1 MNRETSKKGEKR
13 HKGYKGGHCNDVT
26 DHESRTRNLLRTAEQ
41 ISGDHRAVAPP
52 VPIPNTAVKRCSPD
66 GSATKGR
73 ARVGRR
79 QNPATWKQVAGL
91 FFGCVRASLLL
102 GSARVS
108 RAMPVRLGLTASR
121 RDELFYPSNSLS

>member
-13 HKGYKGGHCNDVT
+13 NKGYKGGHCNDVT

-79 QNPATWKQVAGL
+79 QNKNPARFIPVGFLISGTPTRAENTPCWEAG
-91 FFGCVRASLLL
+91 G
-102 GSARVS
+102 
-108 RAMPVRLGLTASR
+108 
-121 RDELFYPSNSLS
+121 